1 MLCHTLILNQHVD
14 NARNQ
19 HHEEQCHTHLE
30 ISNYQKEK
38 HEICLT
44 FCFWFLHAIV
54 VFRVIEYIAIDKPRY
69 YQTVDEHCRD
79 DVVIHSVSAKVSDD
93 ENHNQSCDRI
103 GHEERYMHYKPS
115 HDRNATL

>member
-79 DVVIHSVSAKVSDD
+79 DIVIHSVSAKVSDD

-103 GHEERYMHYKPS
+103 GHEERYMYYKPS